1 MDLTP
6 EVIKQFVEKPF
17 AFIERTGIQAIELKP
32 RHVKLRMPLKG
43 NENHIG
49 IMYAGALFT
58 LAEVPGGALYLTT
71 FDVSRYYPIAKEVN
85 IRFRRPATTD
95 ITVTLSISEDSVR
108 KIHKEADDNG
118 KAEYT
123 LETELKD
130 TAGTV
135 VAIGKGIYQLR
146 PMAEIETPPGT

>member
-1 MDLTP
+1 M
-6 EVIKQFVEKPF
+6 ERPF
-17 AFIERTGIQAIELKP
+17 AFVERTGLQAIELRP
-32 RHVKLRMPLKG
+32 RYVKLGMPLKG

-71 FDVSRYYPIAKEVN
+71 FDVSRYYPIVKEMS
-85 IRFRRPATTD
+85 IRFRRPAATD
-95 ITVTLSISEDSVR
+95 ITVALSISEKRVQA
-108 KIHKEADDNG
+108 IQKEAAENG

-135 VAIGKGIYQLR
+135 VALGKGVYQLR
-146 PMAEIETPPGT
+146 PMAEISL